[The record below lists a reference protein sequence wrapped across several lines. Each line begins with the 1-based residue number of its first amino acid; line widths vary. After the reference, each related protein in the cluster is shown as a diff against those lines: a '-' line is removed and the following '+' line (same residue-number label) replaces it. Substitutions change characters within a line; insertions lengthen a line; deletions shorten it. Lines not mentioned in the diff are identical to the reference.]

1 MNTTLEIQEKRISA
15 RRALR
20 LGLGREQLGQ
30 RGGPD
35 GLVAAL
41 CPRSARAS
49 ALRALSAPRARS
61 APAQLAIGAPRRS
74 APHVFRM
81 CSGAARL
88 FEYSIQAPGRPLC
101 EFMYLYS
108 TPRMP
113 LHNEFA
119 PLQQKFRSCRCGM
132 FSFLL
137 TIPQGSGSYPDR
149 GSVGTDSRQKK
160 TPYL

>member
-61 APAQLAIGAPRRS
+61 APAQLASGAPRRMYS
-74 APHVFRM
+74 VCVPALRAFLNTVFRLLGDLSVNS
-81 CSGAARL
+81 CIC
-88 FEYSIQAPGRPLC
+88 IQHLGWW
-101 EFMYLYS
+101 
-108 TPRMP
+108 
-113 LHNEFA
+113 
-119 PLQQKFRSCRCGM
+119 GG
-132 FSFLL
+132 L
-137 TIPQGSGSYPDR
+137 TLP
-149 GSVGTDSRQKK
+149 QKK
-160 TPYL
+160 QNGTVR

>member
-1 MNTTLEIQEKRISA
+1 MNTTLVFQEKRISA

-49 ALRALSAPRARS
+49 ALRALSAPRARCALPRASARS
-61 APAQLAIGAPRRS
+61 APAQLARGAPRRS

-108 TPRMP
+108 TPRV
-113 LHNEFA
+113 FA
-119 PLQQKFRSCRCGM
+119 HRFFFTLE
-132 FSFLL
+132 
-137 TIPQGSGSYPDR
+137 GSGAGP
-149 GSVGTDSRQKK
+149 KK
-160 TPYL
+160 KRH